1 MTRKAML
8 TAVSTLVLFQ
18 TAALAQTKVTLLFWP
33 GPESDAMQKVITS
46 YNDGQG
52 KKDGVSV
59 EQILFSRQG
68 YFDKEQTDLAAGSK
82 DFDLALVTTYSLG
95 RYAPYLEPLGSYT
108 NKAGLQAFLPSAVQS
123 LSFKGNLYGVPTDV
137 SNHFT
142 YYRKD
147 LTTRLL
153 TDAAWKTKY
162 GEITQKLLGKKM
174 QPKAPADWTWDDYV
188 AVSLFFTKSINPDSP
203 TQYGT
208 VLQAKNLIF
217 NVMLWQ
223 AALVSNGGNLYDK
236 NGKPSINSP
245 AGIKAVNYY
254 ATIFENKATPPG
266 SGNYEYA
273 ETNEALRSGQAATA
287 LQWSA
292 AFHELSDPKLSP
304 LIADKIA
311 LAPMPAGTLGHR
323 THVHSLGI
331 GMNKNSVNKA
341 AAGKFLAYLGSVPA
355 MTVYANAGGL
365 PPVGSVLTTMA
376 KTRPEFPMVATSVD
390 KYGFVVAGGTAA
402 YAVPVYEVLARELSA
417 AWIGSK
423 SPAAALSA
431 AEADMA
437 KLAK

>member
-1 MTRKAML
+1 ML
-8 TAVSTLVLFQ
+8 S
-18 TAALAQTKVTLLFWP
+18 
-33 GPESDAMQKVITS
+33 S
-46 YNDGQG
+46 YN
-52 KKDGVSV
+52 KTS
-59 EQILFSRQG
+59 I
-68 YFDKEQTDLAAGSK
+68 T
-82 DFDLALVTTYSLG
+82 
-95 RYAPYLEPLGSYT
+95 
-108 NKAGLQAFLPSAVQS
+108 AFLPSAVQS
-123 LSFKGNLYGVPTDV
+123 LSFKGNIYGVPTDV

-147 LTTRLL
+147 LTDQLL
-153 TDAAWKTKY
+153 KNAAWKAKY
-162 GEITQKLLGKKM
+162 AEISQKYLGKKM
-174 QPKAPADWTWDDYV
+174 TPKAPADWTWEDYV
-188 AVSLFFTKSINPDSP
+188 ATSLFFTKAINPASP

-236 NGKPSINSP
+236 SGKVTIDSP
-245 AGIKAVNYY
+245 QALKAVNYY
-254 ATIFENKATPPG
+254 TTIFKNKATPPG

-292 AFHELSDPKLSP
+292 AFHELSNPKTSP

-311 LAPMPAGTLGHR
+311 IAPMPAGTLGHK

-331 GMNKNSVNKA
+331 GMNKNSANKA

-355 MTVYANAGGL
+355 MTIYANAGGL
-365 PPVGSVLTTMA
+365 PPVGSVLKNMA

-390 KYGFVVAGGTAA
+390 KYGFVVAGGTAS
-402 YAVPVYEVLARELSA
+402 YAVPVYEVMARELSA

-423 SPAAALSA
+423 DAGQALKAAA
-431 AEADMA
+431 ADIT